1 MHGLIYVVLR
11 GMSGWVVR
19 GTVTDAKIQPE
30 KRDVKSFGEI
40 STEFSLLKAIF
51 RNVKAALFFAWI
63 RGLSGR
69 GGPFS
74 AFSVFSN

>member
-1 MHGLIYVVLR
+1 M
-11 GMSGWVVR
+11 
-19 GTVTDAKIQPE
+19 DAKIQPE

-40 STEFSLLKAIF
+40 FYGIFTAEGDFSEREGGSVFLRGF
-51 RNVKAALFFAWI
+51 VAA
-63 RGLSGR
+63 RGR